1 MARVCTVCNHPER
14 ERIDK
19 LLIEGE
25 SFRNI
30 AERFSLSST
39 STYRHKAH
47 INRTLLKANEV
58 REIAQA
64 DNLLEQVRDLQTR
77 ALNVLLK
84 TEEAEDWRA
93 ATGAIREARGCLELL
108 GKLAG
113 ELQQEGHTVNVI
125 VSPQWVEL
133 RTTIIEALEPHPEAK
148 FAVLRALQG
157 KLNG

>member
-1 MARVCTVCNHPER
+1 MPRKCSVCEHIQVKE
-14 ERIDK
+14 IDK
-19 LLIEGE
+19 SLVNGTGL
-25 SFRNI
+25 RKI
-30 AERFSLSST
+30 AKRFSLSTT

-58 REIAQA
+58 REVAQA
-64 DNLLEQVRDLQTR
+64 DNLLKQVRDLQTR

-84 TEEAEDWRA
+84 TEESEDWRA

-113 ELQQEGHTVNVI
+113 ELQEGQTINVI

-148 FAVLRALQG
+148 FTVLRALQG

>member
-1 MARVCTVCNHPER
+1 MPRVCTVCNHPKR
-14 ERIDK
+14 EKIDK
-19 LLIEGE
+19 LLVEGE

-39 STYRHKAH
+39 SVYRHKSH
-47 INRTLLKANEV
+47 LNGTLLKANEV

-64 DNLLEQVRDLQTR
+64 DNLLEQVRNLQTR
-77 ALNVLLK
+77 ALNILSK

-113 ELQQEGHTVNVI
+113 ELQQEGQTVNVI

-133 RTTIIEALEPHPEAK
+133 RTTIIKALEPHPEAK
-148 FAVLRALQG
+148 FAVLGALQG
-157 KLNG
+157 KLNE